1 MLLTASLNDQECCE
15 LTSPGLSQV
24 SGVDSSSDFLLSLE
38 MVPGVSWQ
46 QEECLVQRS
55 ILVTFLMLMGKGPN
69 SSFILLLKDQEIYQL
84 HWLNWDPE
92 KAKGEGGQA
101 TIMFSAGKAGALE
114 VLSFKQ

>member
-24 SGVDSSSDFLLSLE
+24 SGVDSSSDFLLSLK
-38 MVPGVSWQ
+38 MVPGISWQ
-46 QEECLVQRS
+46 QKECLVQRS

-92 KAKGEGGQA
+92 KAKGEVGQA
-101 TIMFSAGKAGALE
+101 AIMFSAGKAGALE
-114 VLSFKQ
+114 VLSF